1 MEWSNDALVLI
12 GLTIMMMEIAV
23 AVPNAMMMGTMI
35 SMIVG
40 IMMCGL

>member
-1 MEWSNDALVLI
+1 
-12 GLTIMMMEIAV
+12 MMVEIVV

-40 IMMCGL
+40 IVMCGLWAHCGLLPQ